1 MDRAETL
8 KIFSVIK
15 AEYRN
20 HFKDISAVDA
30 NAMVDLWTEMFA
42 DVDYS
47 IVGAAVKSYILT
59 NTSGHPPKVGQIN
72 ELIRKLTQPEA
83 MTEQEASNLIFKAL
97 SNSIYN
103 AEAEYNKLPPI
114 LQTLVGS
121 PNMLREWA
129 MMDSDTVKSVISS
142 NLMRSYR
149 VAEERQRI
157 KEALPSNIRAMLEEV
172 SNRMSIDG
180 NVALIT
186 E

>member
-30 NAMVDLWTEMFA
+30 NALVDLWTEMFA
-42 DVDYS
+42 DVDYG
-47 IVGAAVKSYILT
+47 IVGAAVKSYILS

-72 ELIRKLTQPEA
+72 ELIKKLTEPEP

-103 AEAEYNKLPPI
+103 AESEYEKLPPI

-129 MMDSDTVKSVISS
+129 MMDSDTVKSVIAS
-142 NLMRSYR
+142 NIMRSYR
-149 VAEERQRI
+149 VAEERQRV
-157 KEALPSNIRAMLEEV
+157 KEALPSNIRAMLEEA
-172 SNRMSIDG
+172 SNRLSLE
-180 NVALIT
+180 A
-186 E
+186 

>member
-42 DVDYS
+42 DVDYG

-72 ELIRKLTQPEA
+72 ELIKKLTEPEP

-103 AEAEYNKLPPI
+103 AESEYEKLPPI

-129 MMDSDTVKSVISS
+129 MMDSDTVKSVIAS
-142 NLMRSYR
+142 NIMRSYR
-149 VAEERQRI
+149 VAEERQRV
-157 KEALPSNIRAMLEEV
+157 KEALPSNIRAMLEEA
-172 SNRMSIDG
+172 SNRLSLE
-180 NVALIT
+180 A
-186 E
+186 

>member
-42 DVDYS
+42 DVDYG
-47 IVGAAVKSYILT
+47 IVGAAVKSYILS

-72 ELIRKLTQPEA
+72 ELIKKLTEPEP

-97 SNSIYN
+97 SNGIYN
-103 AEAEYNKLPPI
+103 AESEFDKLPPI

-129 MMDSDTVKSVISS
+129 MMDSDTVKSVIAS
-142 NLMRSYR
+142 NIMRSYR
-149 VAEERQRI
+149 VAEERHRV
-157 KEALPSNIRAMLEEV
+157 KEALPSNIRAMLEEA
-172 SNRMSIDG
+172 SNRLSLE
-180 NVALIT
+180 A
-186 E
+186 